1 MHSGRGAG
9 RMGLKLFVFAF
20 VFVFVFSSMF
30 LYVYLYSQE
39 KWAPQCTGTGA
50 GKKGLGGLTG
60 GRSTESCITSI
71 APPFFTSQEPKIY
84 CRVAKHQLLPPFYTS
99 LEPKIYC
106 KATIHQL
113 LTCSYATSQCSIG
126 EQWRGYRRHI
136 STQSCTTSL
145 PSTCTCTCTYYKR
158 YQDELHSWITSIAA
172 TDRSHPTRCCIS
184 IAPIMQSTTGGF

>member
-20 VFVFVFSSMF
+20 VFVCVFSSMF

-71 APPFFTSQEPKIY
+71 AQPPFYTSILQS
-84 CRVAKHQLLPPFYTS
+84 PPFYTS
-99 LEPKIYC
+99 LEPKFYC

-113 LTCSYATSQCSIG
+113 LPPFYTLQCNVG
-126 EQWRGYRRHI
+126 EQ
-136 STQSCTTSL
+136 
-145 PSTCTCTCTYYKR
+145 
-158 YQDELHSWITSIAA
+158 
-172 TDRSHPTRCCIS
+172 
-184 IAPIMQSTTGGF
+184 

>member
-1 MHSGRGAG
+1 
-9 RMGLKLFVFAF
+9 MGLKLFVFAF

-71 APPFFTSQEPKIY
+71 APP
-84 CRVAKHQLLPPFYTS
+84 PFYTS
-99 LEPKIYC
+99 ILQSPLFYTLLEPKIYY

-113 LTCSYATSQCSIG
+113 LPPIYTLQCSVMQVSSEEGMQADI
-126 EQWRGYRRHI
+126 YSKLHNI
-136 STQSCTTSL
+136 TC
-145 PSTCTCTCTYYKR
+145 CTCNCMYHKS
-158 YQDELHSWITSIAA
+158 YQGELHLQLDNINCCHRSQSPDPLLHIYCAHYAVDHRRLLRSFLPHSNSI
-172 TDRSHPTRCCIS
+172 CG
-184 IAPIMQSTTGGF
+184 Q